1 MIIVFRADASGS
13 MGAGHLTRC
22 LVLADVIA
30 QYGGICHFIIRNH
43 NEVSNRVLKNSQHH
57 VFSIELPDTCD
68 FDQDAARS
76 RRYIHSLNAKVDWLI
91 VDHYGL
97 DARWE
102 VATRTH
108 NTPILII
115 DDLANRRHV
124 CNVLVDPG
132 MGRVEADYV
141 HLLTESA
148 HTLLGP
154 EYAILKPA
162 FALHHASAPVWPD
175 VRRAHVFF
183 GSGTAAEWLPKC
195 VDALMHADSTID
207 IFALGLCNEHTM
219 AQLAEEHGNRLK
231 WSPYKEDMI
240 RHYAYCSV
248 AIGSPGAA
256 TWERACIGLPSAVFA
271 TAENQI
277 PILEKLNRLGLCRYL
292 GPAWQWSKPQLIEE
306 LNAFLDE
313 NDLLASMRA
322 TGIAAVDGKGA
333 ERIVARLLAKDL
345 NCA

>member
-1 MIIVFRADASGS
+1 MIIVFRADASSS

-30 QYGGICHFIIRNH
+30 KHGGTCYFIIRNH

-57 VFSIELPDTCD
+57 VFSIELPDDCD
-68 FDQDAARS
+68 FDQDATRC
-76 RRYIHSLNAKVDWLI
+76 RHFMHGLNAKVDWLI

-102 VATRTH
+102 VATRAH
-108 NTPILII
+108 NTPILVI

-124 CNVLVDPG
+124 CDVLVDPG
-132 MGRVEADYV
+132 MGRVRADYIDFLPASV
-141 HLLTESA
+141 
-148 HTLLGP
+148 HTLLGSK
-154 EYAILKPA
+154 YAILKPA
-162 FALHHASAPVWPD
+162 FSLNHASAPVWPD
-175 VRRAHVFF
+175 VRRVHVFF
-183 GSGTAAEWLPKC
+183 GSGTAAEWLPEC

-207 IFALGLCNEHTM
+207 IFALGLCNEHAM
-219 AQLAEEHGNRLK
+219 AQLAEVYGNRLK
-231 WSPYKEDMI
+231 WCPYKEDII
-240 RHYAYCSV
+240 RHYAHCSV

-292 GPAWQWSKPQLIEE
+292 GPAWQWKKPQLIEK
-306 LNAFLDE
+306 LNAFLNG
-313 NDLLASMRA
+313 NDFLASMRA

-333 ERIVARLLAKDL
+333 ERIVARLLARDV
-345 NCA
+345 NHA